1 MDQPAK
7 IMTSEGADARKWIGR
22 IIMAVILG
30 EAIWSLIVSVMNN
43 LVVPW
48 LGDIMGPSSGVP
60 TSFTQRPYNYPD
72 LFISILELGIAGLVA
87 AVLNYF
93 VQRPTAG
100 RVKPVKR
107 VVPAFD
113 VDSARVIPPAA
124 PPVVPRQ
131 GTMTHAALSLAPEPV
146 APAPPLAKLE
156 PVTPPAPVR
165 VAPEPPVPRGDAG
178 TDRKTSGCG
187 AASAEPGGGKASATP
202 TEGRARQAEE
212 AQRGVLQ
219 HCRRS
224 HAFRRRVGCPLYFP
238 MQNLLKIRFRM
249 SSLVVAPVISSS

>member
-60 TSFTQRPYNYPD
+60 TSFTQRPYNYPE
-72 LFISILELGIAGLVA
+72 LFVSILELGIAGLVA

-113 VDSARVIPPAA
+113 LESPRVIPPAA
-124 PPVVPRQ
+124 PAVVPRQ
-131 GTMTHAALSLAPEPV
+131 GTMTHAALSLAPEPA
-146 APAPPLAKLE
+146 APAPPAAKLE

-165 VAPEPPVPRGDAG
+165 VAPEPPVPPAPPVAPAPIAKPPAVA
-178 TDRKTSGCG
+178 TPASPVANPV
-187 AASAEPGGGKASATP
+187 AAKPLPPPPKAEPAKP
-202 TEGRARQAEE
+202 KKPRE
-212 AQRGVLQ
+212 VYYNI
-219 HCRRS
+219 
-224 HAFRRRVGCPLYFP
+224 VGDP
-238 MQNLLKIRFRM
+238 MP
-249 SSLVVAPVISSS
+249 SDED